1 MIAFS
6 QICQKITRQKIT
18 FTFFF
23 YDVTNKVFFVITYRC
38 NMGLARYSDSRFYSK
53 FQKSVIPGDSY
64 AVSYFNLLE
73 EITFIPV
80 KKVNQDKSYLY
91 PLFRQPVIS
100 TSLDFHRG
108 VGIIS

>member
-1 MIAFS
+1 MTS
-6 QICQKITRQKIT
+6 QIK
-18 FTFFF
+18 
-23 YDVTNKVFFVITYRC
+23 FFVITYRC

-108 VGIIS
+108 VGIMSCRNNGLSEL